1 MEKDITTEEKIKE
14 VARRL
19 FHQKGFGM
27 TRTRDIAEEAGINI
41 ALLNYYFRS
50 KERLFEIIMSE
61 SFHKLIQFLTEII
74 NNQKLSL
81 SEILDK
87 VVNKYID
94 LLTENP
100 HLPLFVLSQMQ
111 ANPEKF
117 IEKSG
122 FPKDMIKNSRLFALL
137 KEQLEKSGMADIN
150 PIHIILNVVSI
161 TIFPFVG
168 KPMLQSVF
176 GMDNEDYS
184 LFIEE
189 RRKLI
194 PAEIKLFLK
203 LDA

>member
-1 MEKDITTEEKIKE
+1 MEKDITTEDRIKE

-19 FHQKGFGM
+19 FQQKGYGM

-50 KERLFEIIMSE
+50 KEKLFEIIMSE
-61 SFHKLIQFLTEII
+61 SFHKLISFLTEIL
-74 NNQKLSL
+74 NDKNLNLTQM
-81 SEILDK
+81 LDQ

-100 HLPLFVLSQMQ
+100 HLPLFVLSQIQ
-111 ANPEKF
+111 ANPDKFMEKV
-117 IEKSG
+117 G
-122 FPKDMIKNSRLFALL
+122 FPKDLVRDSRLLHLL
-137 KEQLEKSGMADIN
+137 KAQLEKIGMEDVN
-150 PIHIILNVVSI
+150 PVHIILNVVSI

-176 GMDNEDYS
+176 GMDNDVYAQ
-184 LFIEE
+184 FIQD

-194 PAEIKLFLK
+194 PAEIKSFLK
-203 LDA
+203 LEI

>member
-1 MEKDITTEEKIKE
+1 MEKDITTEERIKE

-19 FHQKGFGM
+19 FQQKGYGM

-50 KERLFEIIMSE
+50 KEKLFEIIMSE
-61 SFHKLIQFLTEII
+61 SFHKLISFLTELL
-74 NNQKLSL
+74 NDQNLNLNQM
-81 SEILDK
+81 LDK

-111 ANPEKF
+111 ANPDKFMEKV
-117 IEKSG
+117 G
-122 FPKDMIKNSRLFALL
+122 FPKDLVKDSRLLHLL
-137 KEQLEKSGMADIN
+137 KDQLKKIGMEDIN

-176 GMDNEDYS
+176 GMDNDVYAQ
-184 LFIEE
+184 FIQE

-194 PAEIKLFLK
+194 PAEIKSFLK
-203 LDA
+203 LEI